1 MLAQLIGRVGLRNE
15 TAETNST
22 IVENDVE
29 KEPVTKETTAA
40 KYEIIAA
47 NLEEDKTEEEK
58 TMMDEIREIDIN
70 KIKLNPYQPRREFEE
85 NALEELSMS
94 IMKYGLIQPITVR
107 ETRAEEYELIAGERR
122 LRAGINAG
130 FEKIYA
136 RVMRV
141 TGTESAVLA
150 LIENIQRENLDYM
163 EEAEAFSMLI
173 SEHGL
178 TQEELAEKIG
188 KNQSTIAN
196 KIRILKLS
204 PEIRA
209 LLKENNLTERH
220 ARALLRLNDEKL
232 RKKALNT
239 IINRGLNVAKT
250 DLLIE
255 EILEGEE
262 NKKEKRSPHE
272 IRIFKDI
279 RIFTNTIKQA
289 VDMMQKSGIDA
300 ESLKSETEDYIEY
313 KIKIPKKVKSVSA

>member
-1 MLAQLIGRVGLRNE
+1 MFAQLMEKVGFKNDTE
-15 TAETNST
+15 EFVAEEIMPQSNSESEEKAAARFEL
-22 IVENDVE
+22 IAASLDDDDCE
-29 KEPVTKETTAA
+29 KERTDMTN
-40 KYEIIAA
+40 EIC
-47 NLEEDKTEEEK
+47 
-58 TMMDEIREIDIN
+58 EIEID
-70 KIKLNPYQPRREFEE
+70 KIKFNPYQPRREFEE
-85 NALEELSMS
+85 NSLEELSMS
-94 IMKYGLIQPITVR
+94 IMRYGLIQPISVR
-107 ETRAEEYELIAGERR
+107 EIGRGEYELIAGERR
-122 LRAGINAG
+122 LRASINAG

-141 TGTESAVLA
+141 TGTDSALLA
-150 LIENIQRENLDYM
+150 LIENIQRENLDFM
-163 EEAEAFSMLI
+163 EEAEAFSQLI

-178 TQEELAEKIG
+178 TQEELAEKLG
-188 KNQSTIAN
+188 KNQSTVAN

-209 LLKENNLTERH
+209 ALKEHNLTERH
-220 ARALLRLNDEKL
+220 ARALLKLNDEKT

-250 DLLIE
+250 DLLVE
-255 EILEGEE
+255 EILEGEK

-300 ESLKSETEDYIEY
+300 ESMKNETEDYIEY
-313 KIKIPKKVKSVSA
+313 NIKIPKKTKSLSA